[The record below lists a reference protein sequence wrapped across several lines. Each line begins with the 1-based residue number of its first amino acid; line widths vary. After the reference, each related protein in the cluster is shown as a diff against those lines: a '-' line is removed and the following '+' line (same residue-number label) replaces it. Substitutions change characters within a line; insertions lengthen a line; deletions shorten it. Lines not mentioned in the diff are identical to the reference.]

1 MTSASR
7 IATLL
12 NLKPLAVEGAYFV
25 ETYRSA
31 EQLPEGSLPERYAG
45 ARSFSTAIYYLIT
58 ASTFSAMHRLLS
70 DEVYHFYLGDP
81 IELLAI
87 RPDGSF
93 RVHTLG
99 TDVLGGMEPQ
109 VVVPRGVWQGARM
122 RPGGEFALLGTTVA
136 PGFDRADYEH
146 GRRAAL
152 MDLCPDAGGL
162 IEVLADQ

>member
-1 MTSASR
+1 MGSADR

-12 NLKPLAVEGAYFV
+12 NLKPLAIEGAYFI
-25 ETYRSA
+25 ETYRSP
-31 EQLPEGSLPERYAG
+31 EHVPEGHLPERYSG

-81 IELLAI
+81 VELLTI

-93 RVHTLG
+93 RVHILG
-99 TDVLGGMEPQ
+99 SDVLGGMEPQ
-109 VVVPRGVWQGARM
+109 VVVHGGVWQGSRL

-136 PGFDRADYEH
+136 PGFDPADYEH

-152 MDLCPDAGGL
+152 TELCPDARDL
-162 IEVLADQ
+162 IEVLADK